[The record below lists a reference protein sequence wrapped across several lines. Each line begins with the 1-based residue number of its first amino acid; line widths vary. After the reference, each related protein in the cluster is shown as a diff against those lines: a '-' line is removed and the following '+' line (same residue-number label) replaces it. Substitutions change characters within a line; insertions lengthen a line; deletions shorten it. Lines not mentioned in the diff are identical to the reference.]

1 MRRLPEEKEEMKLI
15 LLRRSQSMGAL
26 MCRTNGMEAIG
37 IGRRGALGAM
47 VVDNG
52 IGIIDLLGEILQ
64 NGHGINCLRFYHR
77 SSKGGTYS

>member
-52 IGIIDLLGEILQ
+52 IGIIDLLSRMVTE
-64 NGHGINCLRFYHR
+64 
-77 SSKGGTYS
+77 STA